1 MAVETSTLN
10 TNLNTLPFGFKLNE
24 SNFKIWSRMIELHAA
39 GLNKLGY
46 LTGKDSRVEEGN
58 PGYSKWCTEDAVV
71 RGWLLKTMEPHLIG
85 LDDVFDPIRS
95 DLLRTKSVPSIE
107 ECFNT
112 IRREAQRQ
120 VTMMGTKTTGE
131 SSSMAMISKTP
142 FKPRNFRAIEE
153 AEKDKLRCSH
163 CNGNRH
169 TKDTCFEIHG
179 YPDWFLE
186 KRKQSK
192 TKSMKRPV
200 QTKQTESP
208 SSFAALTTSQ
218 EKSEPCQLD
227 QTANPSSATG
237 NAGGEM
243 ENDAYN
249 WIDLP
254 QPSEQPDAGE
264 EHPSSSGE
272 EDGLITIGEGIELSN
287 EGEEVEDSTGKGE
300 NEFSNKEAVVH
311 KEITPSS
318 PQIHV
323 QDRPDI
329 HETEPRKTT

>member
-1 MAVETSTLN
+1 MTC
-10 TNLNTLPFGFKLNE
+10 
-24 SNFKIWSRMIELHAA
+24 AA
-39 GLNKLGY
+39 DLR
-46 LTGKDSRVEEGN
+46 TRQEEIQKDRI
-58 PGYSKWCTEDAVV
+58 YDFLA
-71 RGWLLKTMEPHLIG
+71 G

-254 QPSEQPDAGE
+254 QPSEQPDVGE
-264 EHPSSSGE
+264 GHPSSSGE
-272 EDGLITIGEGIELSN
+272 EDGLITTGEGIELSN

-329 HETEPRKTT
+329 HEVSNTENSSACTLLPTSCYSLPPRQNRGKPPDRHV